1 VTITQ
6 EQFDSLLTWLGSGDR
21 DVGAEKYETIRA
33 GLVRVFVTKGFN
45 DAEDLADETINR
57 VITRLPDI
65 LETYDG
71 DPTRYFHGV
80 ARNIIRE
87 TARRK
92 EILTEAPVVWIDPRP
107 TNVELQCLEHC
118 LKVLELDDKDKHD
131 LILDYYLYEGHE
143 KIAHHKEMVAELDIS
158 EGALRG
164 RVYHI
169 RAGLLDCMRQCSGGT
184 RVTKLHSKTMVS
196 KGSFGGGE
204 PSIKT
209 ETIS

>member
-1 VTITQ
+1 MTITH
-6 EQFDSLLTWLGSGDR
+6 EQFDTLLTWLGEGDR
-21 DVGAEKYETIRA
+21 DVGAQKYETIRA
-33 GLVRVFVTKGFN
+33 GLVRVFISKGFN

-57 VITRLPDI
+57 VITRLRDI

-92 EILTEAPVVWIDPRP
+92 EVLAEVPAIWIDPQP
-107 TNVELQCLEHC
+107 SSVELECLEHC
-118 LKVLELDDKDKHD
+118 LNLLAKDKHD
-131 LILDYYLYEGHE
+131 LILDYFVYEGHN
-143 KIAHHKEMVAELDIS
+143 KIEYHKEMAEELDIS

-169 RAGLLDCMRQCSGGT
+169 RASLLNCMRQCVGGT
-184 RVTKLHSKTMVS
+184 RVTKLHSRTMVA

>member
-1 VTITQ
+1 VDITP
-6 EQFDSLLTWLGSGDR
+6 EQFDSLLTWLGESDR
-21 DVGAEKYETIRA
+21 DAGAQRYETIRA
-33 GLVRVFVTKGFN
+33 GLVRMFITKGFN

-65 LETYDG
+65 VETYDG

-87 TARRK
+87 RIRRK
-92 EILTEAPVVWIDPRP
+92 EVLADEVPAIWIDPQP
-107 TNVELQCLEHC
+107 NSVERECLDHC
-118 LKVLELDDKDKHD
+118 LSLLPNEKHD
-131 LILDYYLYEGHE
+131 LILDYFVYEGHD
-143 KIAHHKEMVAELDIS
+143 KIEHHKEMAEELNIS

-169 RAGLLDCMRQCSGGT
+169 RNSVLDCMHQCAAGT
-184 RVTKLHSKTMVS
+184 RVTKLRSKTMVS

>member
-1 VTITQ
+1 MTITQ

-21 DVGAEKYETIRA
+21 DVGAEKYEIIRA
-33 GLVRVFVTKGFN
+33 GLVRVFVSKGFN

-87 TARRK
+87 TVRRK
-92 EILTEAPVVWIDPRP
+92 EVLVEGPVVWIDPRP
-107 TNVELQCLEHC
+107 TNVDLECLEHC
-118 LKVLELDDKDKHD
+118 LKLLELNAKEKHD
-131 LILDYYLYEGHE
+131 LIRDYYLYEGHE
-143 KIAHHKEMVAELDIS
+143 KIAHHKEMAGELGIT

-164 RVYHI
+164 RVHHV
-169 RAGLLDCMRQCSGGT
+169 RASLLNCMLQCVGGT
-184 RVTKLHSKTMVS
+184 RVTKLHSKTMVG
-196 KGSFGGGE
+196 KGSFGGGK

>member
-1 VTITQ
+1 M
-6 EQFDSLLTWLGSGDR
+6 TWLGTGDR
-21 DVGAEKYETIRA
+21 ELGALKYETVRA
-33 GLVRVFVTKGFN
+33 GLVRVLISKGFN

-65 LETYDG
+65 RETYDG
-71 DPTRYFHGV
+71 EPTRYFHGV

-87 TARRK
+87 TGRRK
-92 EILTEAPVVWIDPRP
+92 EISAEVSAVSIDPQP
-107 TNVELQCLEHC
+107 TSAELECLERC
-118 LKVLELDDKDKHD
+118 LNLLPKDKRD
-131 LILDYYLYEGHE
+131 LILDYFVYEGHD
-143 KIAHHKEMVAELDIS
+143 KIERHKEMAAELCIT

-169 RAGLLDCMRQCSGGT
+169 RAHLVNCMRQCAGGT
-184 RVTKLHSKTMVS
+184 RVTKLHPKTIVS

>member
-1 VTITQ
+1 MTITQ
-6 EQFDSLLTWLGSGDR
+6 EQFESLLLWLGSGDLE
-21 DVGAEKYETIRA
+21 VGAQKYETIRA
-33 GLVRVFVTKGFN
+33 GLVRVFISKGFS

-92 EILTEAPVVWIDPRP
+92 EVLAEVPAVWIDPRP
-107 TNVELQCLEHC
+107 TSVDLECLDHC
-118 LKVLELDDKDKHD
+118 LKLLELDAKDKHD

-143 KIAHHKEMVAELDIS
+143 KIEHHKDMAEELNIS

-169 RAGLLDCMRQCSGGT
+169 RSSLLSCMSQCLGGT

>member
-1 VTITQ
+1 MGITQ
-6 EQFDSLLTWLGSGDR
+6 EQFDSLLTWLGNTDR
-21 DVGAEKYETIRA
+21 ELGAVKYETVRT
-33 GLVRVFVTKGFN
+33 GLVRVFITRGFN

-65 LETYDG
+65 LDDYDG
-71 DPTRYFHGV
+71 EPTRYFHGV

-87 TARRK
+87 TVRRK
-92 EILTEAPVVWIDPRP
+92 EISAEVSAVWIDPQP
-107 TNVELQCLEHC
+107 SSAELECLEQCLESLPEH
-118 LKVLELDDKDKHD
+118 KRE
-131 LILDYYLYEGHE
+131 LILDYFVYEGHD
-143 KIAHHKEMVAELDIS
+143 KIEYHKEMAAELDIS

-169 RAGLLDCMRQCSGGT
+169 RAHLVECVRECTGGN
-184 RVTKLHSKTMVS
+184 RVTKLHSKPIVG
-196 KGSFGGGE
+196 KGSFRGGE

>member
-1 VTITQ
+1 MTITQ

-21 DVGAEKYETIRA
+21 DVGAQKYETIRA

-92 EILTEAPVVWIDPRP
+92 EILVEVPAVWIDPRP
-107 TNVELQCLEHC
+107 TNVDLECLERC
-118 LKVLELDDKDKHD
+118 LKALEADAKDKHD
-131 LILDYYLYEGHE
+131 LILDYYLYEGHD
-143 KIAHHKEMVAELDIS
+143 KIAHHKEMAAELGIS

-164 RVYHI
+164 RVHHI
-169 RAGLLDCMRQCSGGT
+169 RASLLNCVRQCVDGT
-184 RVTKLHSKTMVS
+184 RETKLHSKSMVS
-196 KGSFGGGE
+196 RGSFGGGK

>member
-1 VTITQ
+1 VGITR
-6 EQFDSLLTWLGSGDR
+6 EQFDSLLTWLGDGDR
-21 DVGAEKYETIRA
+21 EVGARKYEIVRA
-33 GLVRVFVTKGFN
+33 GLVRVFISKGFN

-65 LETYDG
+65 RETYDG
-71 DPTRYFHGV
+71 EPTRYFHGV

-87 TARRK
+87 TGRRK
-92 EILTEAPVVWIDPRP
+92 EISAEVAAVSIDPRP
-107 TNVELQCLEHC
+107 TNEELECLEQCLQ
-118 LKVLELDDKDKHD
+118 LLPKDKRE
-131 LILDYYLYEGHE
+131 LILDYFVYEGHD
-143 KIAHHKEMVAELDIS
+143 KIEHHKEMAAELGIS

-169 RAGLLDCMRQCSGGT
+169 RATLVDCMRHCTGGG
-184 RVTKLHSKTMVS
+184 RVTKLHSKIILG

>member
-1 VTITQ
+1 MSITQ
-6 EQFDSLLTWLGSGDR
+6 EQFDSLLNWLGDGGQEA
-21 DVGAEKYETIRA
+21 GARKYETIRA
-33 GLVRVFVTKGFN
+33 GLVRMFVSKGFN

-65 LETYDG
+65 RETYDG
-71 DPTRYFHGV
+71 EPTRYFYGV
-80 ARNIIRE
+80 ARNVMRE
-87 TARRK
+87 ALRRK
-92 EILTEAPVVWIDPRP
+92 EVLAEVPAVWIDPRP
-107 TNVELQCLEHC
+107 TSADLECLEQCLQS
-118 LKVLELDDKDKHD
+118 LTKDKRD
-131 LILDYYLYEGHE
+131 LILDYFVYEGHD
-143 KIAHHKEMVAELDIS
+143 KIEHHKETAAELGIS

-169 RAGLLDCMRQCSGGT
+169 RAGLVNCMRQCMGGK
-184 RVTKLHSKTMVS
+184 RVTKLHSKPIVG

>member
-1 VTITQ
+1 MTITQ
-6 EQFDSLLTWLGSGDR
+6 AQFDSLLTWLGAGDP
-21 DVGAEKYETIRA
+21 DAAAQKYETIRA
-33 GLVRVFVTKGFN
+33 GLVRVFVSKGFN

-57 VITRLPDI
+57 VITRLSDI
-65 LETYDG
+65 LETYEG

-87 TARRK
+87 RVRSK
-92 EILTEAPVVWIDPRP
+92 EVLAEVPAIWIDPP
-107 TNVELQCLEHC
+107 PSSLELECLEHC
-118 LKVLELDDKDKHD
+118 LNLLTKDKHD
-131 LILDYYLYEGHE
+131 LILDYFVYEGHD
-143 KIAHHKEMVAELDIS
+143 KIEHHKEMAAEQNIS

-169 RAGLLDCMRQCSGGT
+169 RASLLNCMHQCVGGT
-184 RVTKLHSKTMVS
+184 RVTKLHSKTMVV
-196 KGSFGGGE
+196 KGSFGGGG

>member
-1 VTITQ
+1 
-6 EQFDSLLTWLGSGDR
+6 LTWLGAGDR
-21 DVGAEKYETIRA
+21 ETGAGKYETIRA
-33 GLVRVFVTKGFN
+33 GLVRVFISKGFN

-65 LETYDG
+65 QENYDG
-71 DPTRYFHGV
+71 EPTRYFHGV
-80 ARNIIRE
+80 ARNIVRE
-87 TARRK
+87 TGRRR
-92 EILTEAPVVWIDPRP
+92 EITAEVSAVWIDPQP
-107 TNVELQCLEHC
+107 TSADLECLEQCLRQ
-118 LKVLELDDKDKHD
+118 LTPDKRE
-131 LILDYYLYEGHE
+131 LILDYFLYEGHD
-143 KIAHHKEMVAELDIS
+143 KIEHHKEMAAELGIT

-169 RAGLLDCMRQCSGGT
+169 RATLGNCMRQCAGGT
-184 RVTKLHSKTMVS
+184 HVTKLHSKTIVS

>member
-1 VTITQ
+1 MTITQ
-6 EQFDSLLTWLGSGDR
+6 EQFDSLLTWLGEGDR
-21 DVGAEKYETIRA
+21 DVGAQKYETIRA
-33 GLVRVFVTKGFN
+33 GLVRVFISKGFN

-80 ARNIIRE
+80 SRNIIRE
-87 TARRK
+87 TVRRK
-92 EILTEAPVVWIDPRP
+92 EVTAEVSAVWIDPQP
-107 TNVELQCLEHC
+107 SSTELECLEQCLK
-118 LKVLELDDKDKHD
+118 LLSKDKRE
-131 LILDYYLYEGHE
+131 LILDYFVYEGHD
-143 KIAHHKEMVAELDIS
+143 KIEYHKEMAEELDIS

-169 RAGLLDCMRQCSGGT
+169 RANLVNCVRECAGGKG
-184 RVTKLHSKTMVS
+184 VTKLHSKPIVS

>member
-1 VTITQ
+1 VSITQ
-6 EQFDSLLTWLGSGDR
+6 EQFDSLLTWLGKGDR
-21 DVGAEKYETIRA
+21 DVGAQKYETVRA
-33 GLVRVFVTKGFN
+33 GLGRVFISKGFN

-92 EILTEAPVVWIDPRP
+92 EVLTEVPGVWIDPQP
-107 TNVELQCLEHC
+107 TTTELDCLEQCLK
-118 LKVLELDDKDKHD
+118 LLPQDKRE
-131 LILDYYLYEGHE
+131 LILDYFVYEGHD
-143 KIAHHKEMVAELDIS
+143 KIEHHKEMAAELGIS

-169 RAGLLDCMRQCSGGT
+169 RAGLLNCLRQCAAGT
-184 RVTKLHSKTMVS
+184 GVTKPHSKTMVG

-204 PSIKT
+204 SSIKA